1 MENMYKLIIFLVII
15 AIQGNS
21 VLANDYILHG
31 FVKDAVTKES
41 LSGVFVHNKSLNQVT
56 QTNNFGHFKIK
67 ANKHDELLFS
77 KDGYKSVKL
86 KMGDKKEIKINL
98 VPITEGFSSIS
109 NLKLVQNAKVNPEIM
124 IKIGGITPRIQN
136 SESYKGFSENKFI
149 SPSQEPYSTFA
160 IDVDGASYSNIRRM
174 INAGKIP
181 PKDAVRIE
189 EMINYFEYDH
199 FQPADKD
206 PVTISTELT
215 NSPWNKEHQ
224 LMRIVLKAKDISTKN
239 LPPANFVFLIDVSGS
254 MQGDSRLS
262 LVKSSLKLLVDQ
274 LRDEDQVAIVTYA
287 GQANIKLNSTNAGQ
301 KMTIKQAI
309 DELTAG
315 GSTAGGEGIKM
326 AYNIARKNF
335 LEKGNNRIILA
346 SDGDFNVGLSSDQD
360 MELLIAKERESGVH
374 LTVLGFGMGN
384 LKDSKMEL
392 LANKGHG
399 NYAYIDNISA
409 ARKAMITE
417 FGGTMFTAAKD
428 VKVQVEFNPYYVQSY
443 RLIGYENRLLQQ
455 EDFNNDKK
463 LGGDM
468 GVGHTVTAIYEIIP
482 VEVENKFN
490 RVDSLKYQSNK
501 THITGVSNGEF
512 ATVKF
517 RYKQVDSEQSK
528 LQEEVVLSKIKNFNL
543 VTDDFRFAS
552 AVVEFGMLL
561 RDSEFK
567 QNSSFEAIIDRA
579 QLAKGF
585 DKEGYRTEFIS
596 LVKSYQLLLQSTGII
611 N

>member
-1 MENMYKLIIFLVII
+1 MYKLIIFLVII

-21 VLANDYILHG
+21 VLANDNILNG
-31 FVKDAVTKES
+31 FIKDAVTQET
-41 LSGVFVHNKSLNQVT
+41 LSGVFVHNKSLSKVT
-56 QTNNFGHFKIK
+56 QTNNFGYFKIN
-67 ANKHDELLFS
+67 ANKHDDLVFS
-77 KDGYKSVKL
+77 KDGYVSVNLKL
-86 KMGDKKEIKINL
+86 GDKKEIKINL
-98 VPITEGFSSIS
+98 VPITESFSAIS
-109 NLKLVQNAKVNPEIM
+109 DLKLVQNAKVNPEIM
-124 IKIGGITPRIQN
+124 VKSGRKILKIQN
-136 SESYKGFSENKFI
+136 SESYKGFNENKFV

-174 INAGKIP
+174 INAGQIP

-199 FQPADKD
+199 LQPDDKE
-206 PVTISTELT
+206 PVMISTELT
-215 NSPWNKEHQ
+215 NSPWSKEHQ
-224 LMRIVLKAKDISTKN
+224 LMRIVLKAKDIPTEN
-239 LPPANFVFLIDVSGS
+239 LPPANLVFLIDVSGS

-287 GQANIKLNSTNAGQ
+287 GNANVKLNSINASQ

-315 GSTAGGEGIKM
+315 GSTAGGEGIIM

-346 SDGDFNVGLSSDQD
+346 SDGDFNVGLSSDKD
-360 MELLIAKERESGVH
+360 MEMLITKERKSGVH

-392 LANKGHG
+392 LANQGHG

-417 FGGTMFTAAKD
+417 FGGTMFTVAKD

-443 RLIGYENRLLQQ
+443 RLIGYENRLLRQ

-468 GVGHTVTAIYEIIP
+468 GVGHAITAIYEIIP
-482 VEVENKFN
+482 VGTENKFN
-490 RVDSLKYQSNK
+490 GVDSFKYQSNK
-501 THITGVSNGEF
+501 THKTGVSNGEF
-512 ATVKF
+512 ANVKF
-517 RYKQVDSEQSK
+517 RYKEVNSQHSK
-528 LQEEVVLSKIKNFNL
+528 LQEKVVVSKIKDFNL
-543 VTDDFRFAS
+543 VTDDFRFSS
-552 AVVEFGMLL
+552 AVIEFGMLL

-567 QNSSFEAIIDRA
+567 QNSSFDAIIDRA
-579 QLAKGF
+579 ELAKGL

-596 LVKSYQLLLQSTGII
+596 LVKSCQLLLQSTSKV